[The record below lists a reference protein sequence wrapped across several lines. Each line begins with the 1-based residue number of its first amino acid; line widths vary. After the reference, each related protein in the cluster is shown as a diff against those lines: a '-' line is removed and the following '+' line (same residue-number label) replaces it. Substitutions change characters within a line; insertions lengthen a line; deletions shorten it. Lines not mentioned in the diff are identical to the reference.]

1 MNVTEER
8 NCALYLN
15 DTVDYEE
22 VESYKIEVDLISL
35 QGFLNKE
42 FSRTQVS
49 INIVDVNDNQPFFI
63 KSNNIQDKFYAAI
76 PNTTPLATTVIQ
88 IKARRNPSALLYIT
102 FNNFMFL
109 GGR

>member
-22 VESYKIEVDLISL
+22 VESYKIEVDLVSV
-35 QGFLNKE
+35 QAFLNKK

-49 INIVDVNDNQPFFI
+49 INVVDINDNKPFFI

-76 PNTTPLATTVIQ
+76 PNTAALATTVIQ
-88 IKARRNPSALLYIT
+88 IKVGY
-102 FNNFMFL
+102 NNNLIKLVYSHFVQKFCI
-109 GGR
+109 R